1 MPSSAMWWS
10 PRRQRP
16 GRPRSS
22 RPSTGRSTNPL
33 LLDELE
39 DGLLE
44 GGSPRTPPPAPDP
57 APAAPHPP
65 TAPLSFH
72 VRALAGAFRV
82 TNAALTLA
90 SLATLGAALV
100 LNRETV
106 GALVPLALAV
116 VAAGSA
122 ALGCYGT
129 STSPTRPASI
139 AAYSSGAGA
148 EVLTEAVLV
157 VAGLVARGHAAPAPG
172 PGPAPPPPPTPAP
185 GPPAPRLSPEA
196 HAALLAAGVMAALQV
211 TGSAI
216 ASLLLPAASAAEDWQ
231 AEAAAAAEGWA
242 SPPRWGATTTGRAS
256 TLSTPPPAADR
267 DGAAFQ
273 ARMRDRYGLDTAA
286 LAYDPAARSAAWRR
300 ESEGRGG
307 VGGGRGGWGRSG
319 PAATAPPPQPL
330 SRGGG
335 GGGRNGADQPA
346 ETEGG
351 RACVVM

>member
-1 MPSSAMWWS
+1 
-10 PRRQRP
+10 
-16 GRPRSS
+16 
-22 RPSTGRSTNPL
+22 
-33 LLDELE
+33 
-39 DGLLE
+39 
-44 GGSPRTPPPAPDP
+44 
-57 APAAPHPP
+57 
-65 TAPLSFH
+65 
-72 VRALAGAFRV
+72 
-82 TNAALTLA
+82 
-90 SLATLGAALV
+90 
-100 LNRETV
+100 
-106 GALVPLALAV
+106 
-116 VAAGSA
+116 
-122 ALGCYGT
+122 
-129 STSPTRPASI
+129 
-139 AAYSSGAGA
+139 
-148 EVLTEAVLV
+148 
-157 VAGLVARGHAAPAPG
+157 
-172 PGPAPPPPPTPAP
+172 
-185 GPPAPRLSPEA
+185 
-196 HAALLAAGVMAALQV
+196 MAALQV

-307 VGGGRGGWGRSG
+307 GGGGRGGWGRSG
-319 PAATAPPPQPL
+319 PAATAPPPRPRA
-330 SRGGG
+330 RGGG